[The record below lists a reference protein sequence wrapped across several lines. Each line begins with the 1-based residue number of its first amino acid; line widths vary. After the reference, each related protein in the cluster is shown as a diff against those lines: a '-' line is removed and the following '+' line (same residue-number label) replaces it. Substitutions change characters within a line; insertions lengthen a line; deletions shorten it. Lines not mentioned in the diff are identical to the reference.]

1 MRYQF
6 LTFLIHSFLPPRAA
20 PWPAR
25 RRVSTRQA
33 STLTSP
39 LGLAQACTLVPSRT
53 CTDRHTSA
61 TVVCI
66 RAGGVRD
73 PHADERYLNVYL

>member
-53 CTDRHTSA
+53 CTDRHQRNCSLYEQGACETH
-61 TVVCI
+61 TPT
-66 RAGGVRD
+66 RD
-73 PHADERYLNVYL
+73 T